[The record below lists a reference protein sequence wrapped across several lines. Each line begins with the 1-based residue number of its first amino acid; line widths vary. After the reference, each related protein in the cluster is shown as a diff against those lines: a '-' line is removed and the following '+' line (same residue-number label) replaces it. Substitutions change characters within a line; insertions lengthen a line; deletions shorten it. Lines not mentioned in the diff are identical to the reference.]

1 MPCFALYFYFLHFII
16 VKWQLVFPFLSS
28 LLISS
33 ISEVAQSCL
42 TPCNPM
48 DCSLPGF
55 SVHGTFQARV
65 LEWVAMPSSRGSPW
79 PRDRTQVSCT
89 AGRFFTAWATREA
102 QINKD
107 LQLNQNIPKTYHRD
121 KEIEEKIFRFHLHL
135 KMTGQRFRS
144 AASKEMDQSLTIDTT
159 WKTSERIIQVW
170 S

>member
-1 MPCFALYFYFLHFII
+1 MKIPPYGPMALRPNVSKSI
-16 VKWQLVFPFLSS
+16 KWRKSVSDSVMSDSAIPWTIAHQAPLSMEF
-28 LLISS
+28 SS
-33 ISEVAQSCL
+33 EN
-42 TPCNPM
+42 T
-48 DCSLPGF
+48 
-55 SVHGTFQARV
+55 RV
-65 LEWVAMPSSRGSPW
+65 GSHSFSRGSPW

-102 QINKD
+102 HINKD